1 MANYQDEEMEQMKN
15 VLRRFNT
22 PEKFK
27 VPEHLK
33 SERVPNLPSDTA
45 LESNKE
51 RQDKSMKNALETIG
65 MAINPVATAGMTAGI
80 AAARALK
87 NRKKRT
93 EDGGETTSD
102 GMKKGGKVS
111 SASKRADGIAQR
123 GKTRG
128 RIV

>member
-1 MANYQDEEMEQMKN
+1 MANYQDEEMEQMKS
-15 VLRRFNT
+15 VLKRFNA

-33 SERVPNLPSDTA
+33 SDRIPNLPSDTA
-45 LESNKE
+45 LESNKA
-51 RQDKSMKNALETIG
+51 RQDKAMKNALETIG
-65 MAINPVATAGMTAGI
+65 MAVSPGAAAGI
-80 AAARALK
+80 AAAQALR

-111 SASKRADGIAQR
+111 SASKRADGCAIR

-128 RIV
+128 RMV